1 MTIFDVF
8 TNQLLNGIVLGS
20 FYALVALGYTMVFG
34 VVKLLNF
41 AHGDIYMVG
50 GFAGFLVLSFLS
62 PFIGAGWFGVAISM
76 LFAMLAVGFLG
87 VVIQRVAYAPMLSAP
102 RLSVLITALAVS
114 LVLQN
119 GMLALT
125 KGQYVPFGADL
136 GFGGVRL
143 GNLFISYNQMI
154 LVGVAAVLMLSLELF
169 VSRTQYGRAM
179 RAISVDKD
187 MSRLLGINVNS
198 VIAVT
203 FMIGA
208 GLAAA
213 AGTMAGAFYGS
224 LWYFMG
230 FLIGL
235 KAFTAAVI
243 GGIGSIPGAMLGGLI
258 LGLLESFATQIDLR
272 GLGIPIKVGSEWK
285 DVFSFS
291 VLILILVFKP
301 TGLLGKPEQERM

>member
-1 MTIFDVF
+1 MSIFDIF

-41 AHGDIYMVG
+41 AHGELYMVG
-50 GFAGFLVLSFLS
+50 GFAGFLLLSFLS

-76 LFAMLAVGFLG
+76 IFAMLAVGFLG
-87 VVIQRVAYAPMLSAP
+87 VVIERVAYAPMLSAP
-102 RLSVLITALAVS
+102 RLSILITALAVS

-119 GMLALT
+119 GMLTLT
-125 KGQYVPFGADL
+125 KGQYVPFGSAF
-136 GFGGVRL
+136 GFGGINL
-143 GNLFISYNQMI
+143 GKLFVSYNQMI
-154 LVGVAAVLMLSLELF
+154 LVGVAAALMLGLELF

-179 RAISVDKD
+179 RAVSVDKD
-187 MSRLLGINVNS
+187 MSRLMGINVNA

-203 FMIGA
+203 FFLGSA
-208 GLAAA
+208 LAAA

-258 LGLLESFATQIDLR
+258 LGLLESFGTQLP
-272 GLGIPIKVGSEWK
+272 GVGSEWK

-291 VLILILVFKP
+291 VLILVLVFKP

>member
-1 MTIFDVF
+1 MGLFDILSQ
-8 TNQLLNGIVLGS
+8 QLVNGIVLGS

-41 AHGDIYMVG
+41 AHGDLYMVG
-50 GFAGFLVLSFLS
+50 GFAGFLILSFLA
-62 PFIGAGWFGVAISM
+62 PALGPGWFGVAVSM
-76 LFAMLAVGFLG
+76 VFAMIAVGILG
-87 VVIQRVAYAPMLSAP
+87 VVIERVAYAPMLSAP
-102 RLSVLITALAVS
+102 RLSILITALAVS

-119 GMLALT
+119 GMLTLT
-125 KGQYVPFGADL
+125 KGQYVSFGAEF
-136 GFGGVRL
+136 GFGGMNL
-143 GNLFISYNQMI
+143 GNLFISYKQI
-154 LVGVAAVLMLSLELF
+154 VLVAVSLLLMAGLELF

-179 RAISVDKD
+179 RAVSVDKD
-187 MSRLLGINVNS
+187 MSRLMGIDVNR

-203 FMIGA
+203 FFLGS

-213 AGTMAGAFYGS
+213 AGTLAGANYGS

-258 LGLLESFATQIDLR
+258 LGLLESFGTQLP
-272 GLGIPIKVGSEWK
+272 GVGSEWK

-291 VLILILVFKP
+291 VLILVLVFKP

>member
-1 MTIFDVF
+1 MSLFDIILQ
-8 TNQLLNGIVLGS
+8 QLLNGIVLGS

-41 AHGDIYMVG
+41 AHGDLYMVG
-50 GFAGFLVLSFLS
+50 GFAGFIILSFLT
-62 PFIGAGWFGVAISM
+62 PFIGAGWLGVAVSL
-76 LFAMLAVGFLG
+76 LFAMIAIGFFG
-87 VVIQRVAYAPMLSAP
+87 VVIERVAYAPMLSAP
-102 RLSVLITALAVS
+102 RLSILITALAVS

-119 GMLALT
+119 TMLTLT
-125 KGQYVPFGADL
+125 KGQYTPFGAAL
-136 GFGGVRL
+136 GFGGINL

-154 LVGVAAVLMLSLELF
+154 LVGMAGLLMLGLEIF

-179 RAISVDKD
+179 RAVSVDKD
-187 MSRLLGINVNS
+187 MCRLMGINVNA
-198 VIAVT
+198 VIAIT
-203 FMIGA
+203 FFLGS

-213 AGTMAGAFYGS
+213 AGTMAGAYYGS

-258 LGLLESFATQIDLR
+258 LGLLESFGTMIP
-272 GLGIPIKVGSEWK
+272 GIGSEWK

-291 VLILILVFKP
+291 VLILVLVLKP

>member
-1 MTIFDVF
+1 MTLFDIF
-8 TNQLLNGIVLGS
+8 THQLVNGIVLGS

-41 AHGDIYMVG
+41 AHGDLYMVG
-50 GFAGFLVLSFLS
+50 GFAGFLALSFLA
-62 PFIGAGWFGVAISM
+62 PFLGAGWLGVAISM

-87 VVIQRVAYAPMLSAP
+87 VVIERVAYAPMLSAP
-102 RLSVLITALAVS
+102 RLSILITALAVS

-119 GMLALT
+119 ALLALT
-125 KGQYVPFGADL
+125 KGQYQPFGSSF
-136 GFGGVRL
+136 GFGGVNL
-143 GNLFISYNQMI
+143 GTLFISYNQMV
-154 LVGVAAVLMLSLELF
+154 LVATAGVLMLGLELF

-187 MSRLLGINVNS
+187 MCRLMGINVNA

-203 FMIGA
+203 FFLGSA
-208 GLAAA
+208 LAAA
-213 AGTMAGAFYGS
+213 AGTMAGAYYGS

-258 LGLLESFATQIDLR
+258 LGLLESFGTQLP
-272 GLGIPIKVGSEWK
+272 GVGSGWK

-291 VLILILVFKP
+291 VLILVLVFKP